1 MGTRNI
7 LSGRDPQNPVFLLKF
22 SSYEFLPRPFEIASG
37 VTLPV
42 GGYDFGMVR
51 VGWNMGQQRV
61 VSANLLAERGTF
73 YSGTRTALS
82 ASRGRISL
90 GPQFALEPTYTVNW
104 VDLAEGSFTNHLA
117 GSRVTFTMTPR
128 MFVSSLIQYS
138 SANDAVTANVRL
150 RWEYQPGSEL
160 FVVYN
165 DERDT
170 RAGAVS
176 SLSNRA
182 FIVKVNRLFR
192 F

>member
-1 MGTRNI
+1 MANSRSNSRTAIAFSVSYTGT
-7 LSGRDPQNPVFLLKF
+7 
-22 SSYEFLPRPFEIASG
+22 YEFLPRPFEIARG

-42 GGYDFGMVR
+42 GGYDYDIVR
-51 VGWNMGQQRV
+51 VGWNLGQQRV
-61 VSANLLAERGTF
+61 VSANLLAEHGTF

-104 VDLAEGSFTNHLA
+104 VDLEEGSFTTHLA

-128 MFVSSLIQYS
+128 MFVSSLHSVCRRRTQ
-138 SANDAVTANVRL
+138 AVTANVRL

-170 RAGAVS
+170 RGGAVA

-182 FIVKVNRLFR
+182 LIVKVNRLFR